1 MAPLCCF
8 ASRWGATTAS
18 FPTVGS
24 GLSLESYKNIILFS
38 PVQLC
43 LSCSLFCQYL
53 WSLFISSTE
62 EECFRP
68 HSALLRKKNN
78 GNLKIYEEASLS
90 QSSKDEN
97 GVVCLCI
104 CSWQQLEPGLTPV
117 ICVQEAAHGSSTSCW
132 CCIAPNS
139 RFVCQSSKFSRSL
152 QCTDR
157 YFWLH
162 VEACTVIWAMLM
174 PDSSWMLRMII
185 RWLQSDDPGHPW
197 GPFMIGTVGSSVS
210 LHGVS
215 IYQLL
220 LHLCCWWIRHFC
232 GPRSQ
237 TLHPPGVM
245 WWLQAQPRADLV
257 LSRNASLLSFMDY
270 FLISIL
276 FWS

>member
-1 MAPLCCF
+1 MTAAGTWSHSCHLC
-8 ASRWGATTAS
+8 AG
-18 FPTVGS
+18 
-24 GLSLESYKNIILFS
+24 
-38 PVQLC
+38 
-43 LSCSLFCQYL
+43 
-53 WSLFISSTE
+53 
-62 EECFRP
+62 
-68 HSALLRKKNN
+68 
-78 GNLKIYEEASLS
+78 
-90 QSSKDEN
+90 
-97 GVVCLCI
+97 
-104 CSWQQLEPGLTPV
+104 
-117 ICVQEAAHGSSTSCW
+117 GSSW
-132 CCIAPNS
+132 
-139 RFVCQSSKFSRSL
+139 FFHFLLMLHSSQLPTCRL

-185 RWLQSDDPGHPW
+185 RWLQSDDPGHLW

-220 LHLCCWWIRHFC
+220 LHLCCWWIRRFC

-257 LSRNASLLSFMDY
+257 LSRNVSLLSFMDY
-270 FLISIL
+270 FFNLHCVLILAFIVFL
-276 FWS
+276 LMVTLVIRK